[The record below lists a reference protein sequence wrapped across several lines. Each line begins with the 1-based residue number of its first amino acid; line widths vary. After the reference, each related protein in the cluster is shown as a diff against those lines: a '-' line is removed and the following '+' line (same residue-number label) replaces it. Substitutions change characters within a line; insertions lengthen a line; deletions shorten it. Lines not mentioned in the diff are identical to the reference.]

1 VYSHP
6 RSLFGHTVIVTGASR
21 GVGLGIAKALAERG
35 AQLLVTDI
43 DGPALTATVKTL
55 ETVAP
60 AVVSVEADLS
70 DPGAANVIVDAAAVR
85 YGTLTGLVNNAI
97 WIKNPT
103 PFLGQDDDDFRQTFD
118 TGPRATFQ
126 LMKAAYPHLKAAGG
140 GSIVNLGS
148 GAGTAGEEGF
158 AVYAGAKEAIRGI
171 TRVAALEWGKDN
183 IRVNVIAPFANS
195 EGIQA
200 WETVDPA
207 AYRRA
212 VDGNPMGRVGD
223 VKTDIGAAAA
233 WLLGDDSTYLTAQT
247 LMVAGGAGVT
257 R

>member
-1 VYSHP
+1 VYSHAQ
-6 RSLFGHTVIVTGASR
+6 SLDGHTVIVTGASR
-21 GVGLGIAKALAERG
+21 GVGLGIASALAERG
-35 AQLLVTDI
+35 ARLLITDI
-43 DGPALTATVKTL
+43 DASALSTAEKAL
-55 ETVAP
+55 QSIAP
-60 AVVSVEADLS
+60 AVASVVADLA
-70 DPGAANVIVDAAAVR
+70 DPRSAEVIVDAAIAR
-85 YGTLTGLVNNAI
+85 FDTLTGLVNNAI

-103 PFLGQDDDDFRQTFD
+103 PFTEQDDDDFAHTFD
-118 TGPRATFQ
+118 TGPRATFH

-171 TRVAALEWGKDN
+171 TRVAALEWARDK

-195 EGIQA
+195 EGIKA
-200 WETVDPA
+200 WETVDHD
-207 AYRRA
+207 AYHRA
-212 VDGNPMGRVGD
+212 LRTNPMGRIGD
-223 VKTDIGAAAA
+223 VKTDIGATAA